1 MMTEYSER
9 ILAAPPPR
17 NRRASPLQWVGIV
30 LAPFLALLF
39 EVYVLR
45 FRLFSFL
52 SYLELPLLIV
62 VYFALTRREPVSA
75 VFYGAFVGLL
85 QDALSRHPIGMYGI
99 VKTLVGYFAAS
110 VSMRF
115 DVENPIL
122 VAILS
127 FFFYFFHQFFYWV
140 LERALL
146 GQMTNFDTQQMV
158 VFGLLNA
165 AVSLPL
171 FHVLDR
177 LKVGA

>member
-1 MMTEYSER
+1 MMSEYSER
-9 ILAAPPPR
+9 ILAAPPAR
-17 NRRASPLQWVGIV
+17 NRRASGIHLAV
-30 LAPFLALLF
+30 ILLAPFFALLF

-45 FRLFSFL
+45 FHAFSFL

-75 VFYGAFVGLL
+75 VFYGAVVGLL

-146 GQMTNFDTQQMV
+146 GQMTTFDTQQMIIY
-158 VFGLLNA
+158 GLLNA

-171 FHVLDR
+171 FHVLDK
-177 LKVGA
+177 LKGGA